1 MKQTPIILA
10 AAASAYASPTIR
22 GRNAR
27 RPTKY
32 SNARNRPAIKDE
44 RQREKIRLWNESRR
58 LQQQEHIDAHDKV
71 HLGKKS
77 RQLQDSMLAYHTK
90 SFSDHYSGTANL
102 HVKVEQGEDLGFQ
115 TKDDLPSSSSSSS
128 STTTTTSTTSTSEQP
143 QPQSAASYQYYP
155 SFDMNLYPDGACLN
169 DGKNPASYA
178 LTPGEFLF
186 DDHEECCTEW
196 FIDVALCLE
205 ATGGTTA
212 GVVPTSFPTW
222 NLENN
227 GGSPWPTWSDD
238 VFNYDEEE
246 MGTSSSVASQATDTT
261 TTSAATTS
269 IQTTTF
275 TEYAA
280 ADDVFNYNPQGQ
292 NIQAQGSHAQ
302 GSQDQGNQASQETHE
317 YTFFESFEN
326 GDFSSHP
333 WELTTSSSS
342 GNNALSVD
350 PWAADRTA
358 LAYEGNYAARPGI
371 LSEAGTVTNLTIAL
385 NDLDDNGSP
394 DGIFQGGLLSFAIH
408 AAVDMPVDALY
419 FSINNH
425 IIRSFET
432 PTGYSPGDWEEVST
446 LLLPGEHTLSWSYQF
461 FGMPEDQSQID
472 PRREGNSWLDGI
484 SLIPYTGDY
493 AMSEGEINKFDM
505 SNGVAPW
512 TVVQD
517 PNAFDGDK
525 SLIAYTQDIV
535 SNQGSIEMSWT
546 IVVSPD
552 GGTVSFAAFASIYAP
567 HDILE
572 FRIDNDPKVA
582 ITTPSFSW
590 QEFEVEVDP
599 GKHVCTWRLVKNVPG
614 LDQYVIEDVDVPE
627 GYQGYVKVDGI
638 KYEDNMKDDITTTEP
653 PTEPTTT
660 TTSIV
665 TTTQEPTT
673 TSVTSTSEAASTTA
687 AETTQAQTT
696 TVSETTTTS
705 ETEAS
710 STNAPEEE
718 TTSTAATESDSS
730 SSSAATST
738 EATQESGT
746 SSTTEAGSST
756 TESASSGTSSTASA
770 STIESASST
779 TGSASPSDGCPDG
792 TQEVEGL
799 PGCCVEEANYLG
811 DGACDP
817 WEPYN
822 TEACGFDLGDCCHD
836 TCNEDS
842 PYGCHTKEG
851 ADYGPFG
858 FFCID
863 QRSSSIVM
871 DVEKCQVE
879 NREWIG
885 DGGCDADSEYNTPEC
900 GYDGGDCCESTC
912 DQDYAFYTCGA
923 NQPYECLSEDR

>member
-1 MKQTPIILA
+1 MM
-10 AAASAYASPTIR
+10 
-22 GRNAR
+22 
-27 RPTKY
+27 
-32 SNARNRPAIKDE
+32 
-44 RQREKIRLWNESRR
+44 
-58 LQQQEHIDAHDKV
+58 AH
-71 HLGKKS
+71 
-77 RQLQDSMLAYHTK
+77 HTK
-90 SFSDHYSGTANL
+90 SFSNHYAGTSNL

-115 TKDDLPSSSSSSS
+115 SKPP
-128 STTTTTSTTSTSEQP
+128 EQP
-143 QPQSAASYQYYP
+143 QPQSSATSSKYYP
-155 SFDMNLYPDGACLN
+155 SFDMDRYPDGACLN
-169 DGKNPASYA
+169 DGNNPSSYA
-178 LTPGEFLF
+178 LTPDEFLF
-186 DDHEECCTEW
+186 DTEDDCCSEW
-196 FIDVALCLE
+196 FIDVDLCLV
-205 ATGGTTA
+205 ATSAGMVENSAGG
-212 GVVPTSFPTW
+212 GSVPTSFPTW
-222 NLENN
+222 DLGTN

-238 VFNYDEEE
+238 VFNYEDES
-246 MGTSSSVASQATDTT
+246 GTFSTVSSSTSNTQVSYDQGQNNQGQESQGQGSQGQVSQGQNQNSPPRHTFYESFETGDFASHPWKLT
-261 TTSAATTS
+261 TTSAS
-269 IQTTTF
+269 
-275 TEYAA
+275 
-280 ADDVFNYNPQGQ
+280 
-292 NIQAQGSHAQ
+292 GS
-302 GSQDQGNQASQETHE
+302 T
-317 YTFFESFEN
+317 
-326 GDFSSHP
+326 
-333 WELTTSSSS
+333 
-342 GNNALSVD
+342 LSVD

-358 LAYEGNYAARPGI
+358 LAYEGRYAARPGI
-371 LSEAGTVTNLTIAL
+371 LSEEGTVTNLTIAL

-394 DGIFQGGLLSFAIH
+394 DGVFHGGLLSFAIH

-425 IIRSFET
+425 VIRSFET
-432 PTGYSPGDWEEVST
+432 PTGYDSGDWEEVST

-461 FGMPEDQSQID
+461 YGMPDDESQID
-472 PRREGNSWLDGI
+472 PRRDGNSWIDDIRLM
-484 SLIPYTGDY
+484 PYTGDY
-493 AMSEGEINKFDM
+493 VLGEGEVDTLDM

-552 GGTVSFAAFASIYAP
+552 GGVVSFAAFASIYAP
-567 HDILE
+567 HDVLE

-590 QEFEVEVDP
+590 EEYEVEVDA

-614 LDQYVIEDVDVPE
+614 LDKTIVEDVDVPE
-627 GYQGYVKVDGI
+627 GYQGYVKIDGI
-638 KYEDNMKDDITTTEP
+638 KYEDNMKDVITTTEA

-660 TTSIV
+660 TSV
-665 TTTQEPTT
+665 DTTTQDPTT
-673 TSVTSTSEAASTTA
+673 TSVATTSEAISTTS
-687 AETTQAQTT
+687 QAQTT
-696 TVSETTTTS
+696 SVSETTTT
-705 ETEAS
+705 EV
-710 STNAPEEE
+710 PEEE
-718 TTSTAATESDSS
+718 TSSTSAPEI
-730 SSSAATST
+730 ST
-738 EATQESGT
+738 EATGSGSSTTDSTQGSGSGT
-746 SSTTEAGSST
+746 SSTEA
-756 TESASSGTSSTASA
+756 
-770 STIESASST
+770 ASST
-779 TGSASPSDGCPDG
+779 TAAFSGAAGECSEGL
-792 TQEVEGL
+792 QQVEGL
-799 PGCCVEEANYLG
+799 PGCCVEEPNYLG

-871 DVEKCQVE
+871 DAEKCQVE

-900 GYDGGDCCESTC
+900 GYDGGDCCEDTC